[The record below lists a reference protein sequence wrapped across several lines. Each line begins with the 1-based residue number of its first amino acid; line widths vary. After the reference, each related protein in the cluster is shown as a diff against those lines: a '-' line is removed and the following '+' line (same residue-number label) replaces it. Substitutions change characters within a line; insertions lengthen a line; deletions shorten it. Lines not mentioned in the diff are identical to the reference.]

1 MGFFTNKGF
10 QPRRPSNPKLPPGQY
25 ETTDFPVLTAGPTPR
40 INLTN
45 WEFGKVELGRI
56 Q

>member
-1 MGFFTNKGF
+1 MAGCFTNKGF
-10 QPRRPSNPKLPPGQY
+10 QPKRTSNHKLPPGQY

-40 INLTN
+40 IALT
-45 WEFGKVELGRI
+45 